1 MPGYVDLH
9 LHTNMSDGVLSPE
22 ELLHEV
28 RARDLVAFA
37 VTDHDT
43 IDGYL
48 EMKAMLN
55 DDDPELISGLELSV
69 AVDSGDLHM
78 LAYLFDPDNKE
89 LTEALRHFRRERNHR
104 GRRMVE
110 KLNRMGMALSV
121 EGVLEAAGEAAI
133 ARPHIAE
140 AMMNEGLVNN
150 IEDAFRKYIG
160 NHCSAYIPKNMV
172 HPREAIELIH
182 RAGGIAVVAHPYV
195 NDVHKKV
202 PSLASLGLDGIEV
215 YYYSHSKQHVA
226 DLKRLAEQHGLL
238 LSGGSDFHGRQEH
251 EGDIGAVPVPV
262 EYLDRMKNRAREIR
276 GVL

>member
-1 MPGYVDLH
+1 MPGNIDLH
-9 LHTNMSDGVLSPE
+9 LHTNMSDGALTPK

-48 EMKAMLN
+48 EMKSLLN

-69 AVDSGDLHM
+69 AVDSNDLHM
-78 LAYLFDPDNKE
+78 LAYLFDPDNEE
-89 LTEALRHFRRERNHR
+89 LIEKLRYFRRERNHR

-110 KLNRMGMALSV
+110 KLNRLGMALSM
-121 EGVLEAAGEAAI
+121 EAVLEAAGESAI
-133 ARPHIAE
+133 GRPHIAE
-140 AMMNEGLVNN
+140 AMLNEGFVNN

-160 NHCSAYIPKNMV
+160 NHCPAYIPKNMV

-182 RAGGIAVVAHPYV
+182 RAGGLVVMAHPYI
-195 NDVHKKV
+195 NDAHKQI
-202 PSLASLGLDGIEV
+202 PSLALLGLDGVEV

-226 DLKRLAEQHGLL
+226 DLKRVAKQHGLL

-251 EGDIGAVPVPV
+251 EGDIGAGPVPV
-262 EYLDRMKNRAREIR
+262 EYLDRMKNRVREIR
-276 GVL
+276 GTL

>member
-1 MPGYVDLH
+1 MPGYLDLH
-9 LHTNMSDGVLSPE
+9 LHTNMSDGVLTPQ
-22 ELLHEV
+22 ELLDEV
-28 RARDLVAFA
+28 RARHLVAFA

-48 EMKAMLN
+48 EMKPLLN

-69 AVDSGDLHM
+69 AVDTDDLHM
-78 LAYLFDPDNKE
+78 LAYLFDPDNEE

-110 KLNRMGMALSV
+110 KLERMGMAVSM
-121 EGVLEAAGEAAI
+121 EAVLEAAGESAI
-133 ARPHIAE
+133 GRPHIAE
-140 AMMNEGLVNN
+140 AMRNEGLVGN

-160 NHCSAYIPKNMV
+160 NHCPAYIPKNMV

-182 RAGGIAVVAHPYV
+182 RAGGLAIMAHPYI
-195 NDVHKKV
+195 NDVHKQV
-202 PSLASLGLDGIEV
+202 PSLALLGLDGIEV
-215 YYYSHSKQHVA
+215 YHYSHSKQHVA

-251 EGDIGAVPVPV
+251 EGDIGTGSVPV

-276 GVL
+276 GIL